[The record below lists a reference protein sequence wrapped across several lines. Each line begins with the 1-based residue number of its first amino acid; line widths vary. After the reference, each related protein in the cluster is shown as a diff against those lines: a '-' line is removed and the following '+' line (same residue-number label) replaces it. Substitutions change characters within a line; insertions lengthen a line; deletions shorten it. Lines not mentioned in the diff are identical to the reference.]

1 MLLVISREVL
11 MVLHLVLGVIQ
22 VVEVDLMVLQVL
34 LTGSTH

>member
-34 LTGSTH
+34 LTGRTH

>member
-1 MLLVISREVL
+1 

>member
-1 MLLVISREVL
+1 
-11 MVLHLVLGVIQ
+11 MVLYLVLGVIQ

>member
-11 MVLHLVLGVIQ
+11 MVLYLVLGVIQ

>member
-11 MVLHLVLGVIQ
+11 MVLYLVLGVIQ

-34 LTGSTH
+34 LTGRTH